1 VCSPLRTW
9 KLLALW
15 TGCLL
20 PSQQLRNAYTLSAKI
35 RPAPPTRVFAPWSSQ
50 LCFDVIQSH
59 KTFKRDETGNAGN
72 DETA

>member
-1 VCSPLRTW
+1 MLTAENLETSGVVDR
-9 KLLALW
+9 LLASI
-15 TGCLL
+15 TTTTKCVHFER
-20 PSQQLRNAYTLSAKI
+20 QNQAAM
-35 RPAPPTRVFAPWSSQ
+35 FAPWSSQ